1 MTPPLPRKK
10 NRAWRELLVTVINA
24 IRTGGLSLRIEEVH
38 VDLLHVDPLSTAPP
52 TLIKRLAPDSTEI
65 GAQERSGWATYVS
78 VSEPHTMADCPFK
91 DDQGLDISLS
101 RRRRAMPWV
110 WVAVSLPF
118 IYLGN
123 PAAVLGC
130 FIMAR
135 LQGMENVANQRAMIF
150 SWQSDMVARR
160 IFERLP

>member
-1 MTPPLPRKK
+1 MIALDPH
-10 NRAWRELLVTVINA
+10 E
-24 IRTGGLSLRIEEVH
+24 SDVH

-52 TLIKRLAPDSTEI
+52 TLIKRLATDSTEI
-65 GAQERSGWATYVS
+65 GAQVRSGWATYVS

-91 DDQGLDISLS
+91 DVAAPDISLS

-110 WVAVSLPF
+110 WMVVSLPF
-118 IYLGN
+118 IYLGE

-135 LQGMENVANQRAMIF
+135 LYEIENVAYQRAMIF